1 MAGATSQIIVDM
13 PNLLINKSLAANN
26 VDEIGLARS
35 IKCAKPAFFILV
47 DKNIGN
53 RVIKKITMESKVAFL
68 VDEDHV
74 EKAKDKSE
82 NPNTSRV
89 PTINR
94 NGSTVGNKCVP

>member
-1 MAGATSQIIVDM
+1 M

-35 IKCAKPAFFILV
+35 IKCANPAFFILV

-68 VDEDHV
+68 DDENHV

-94 NGSTVGNKCVP
+94 NGIP